1 MISVTTKDE
10 LRSLIQT
17 ELYYHGADA
26 DLNFIDV
33 SQITDMSCLFKG
45 LDIGNIKIDKWD
57 VSNVTDMYCMFF
69 MCEKFTADLSKWDVS
84 KIIGINEMFTMAKKM
99 TEELKPKFN
108 NLRYVSLN

>member
-1 MISVTTKDE
+1 
-10 LRSLIQT
+10 
-17 ELYYHGADA
+17 
-26 DLNFIDV
+26 
-33 SQITDMSCLFKG
+33 MSCLFKG

>member
-17 ELYYHGADA
+17 ELY
-26 DLNFIDV
+26 
-33 SQITDMSCLFKG
+33 
-45 LDIGNIKIDKWD
+45 
-57 VSNVTDMYCMFF
+57 FF
-69 MCEKFTADLSKWDVS
+69 SDLSKWDVS

>member
-1 MISVTTKDE
+1 MS
-10 LRSLIQT
+10 SLF
-17 ELYYHGADA
+17 YG
-26 DLNFIDV
+26 LN
-33 SQITDMSCLFKG
+33 
-45 LDIGNIKIDKWD
+45 IGKIKIDKRD